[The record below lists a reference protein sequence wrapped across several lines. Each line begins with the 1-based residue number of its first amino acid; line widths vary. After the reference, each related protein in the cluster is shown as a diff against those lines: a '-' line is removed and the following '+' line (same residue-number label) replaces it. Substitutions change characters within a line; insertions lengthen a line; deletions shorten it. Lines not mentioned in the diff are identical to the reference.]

1 MNRLKTAVRD
11 GLHLLFAGIIC
22 EVLMWASIVGTFF
35 IVMAIGEQLDSQ
47 FASRVAQG
55 SGGFF
60 TVISVA
66 SILCAFCIWKFRRV
80 ILTKPLRAVDRES
93 EAEIFYGFRK
103 PMIKNKL

>member
-1 MNRLKTAVRD
+1 MKRFKIAVRD
-11 GLHLLFAGIIC
+11 GLHLVLTGIVC
-22 EVLMWASIVGTFF
+22 EVLMWASIVGTFV
-35 IVMAIGEQLDSQ
+35 IVMAIGEQLDPQ

-55 SGGFF
+55 SGDFF

-80 ILTKPLRAVDRES
+80 ILTKPLKTVDREG

-103 PMIKNKL
+103 PYDKE